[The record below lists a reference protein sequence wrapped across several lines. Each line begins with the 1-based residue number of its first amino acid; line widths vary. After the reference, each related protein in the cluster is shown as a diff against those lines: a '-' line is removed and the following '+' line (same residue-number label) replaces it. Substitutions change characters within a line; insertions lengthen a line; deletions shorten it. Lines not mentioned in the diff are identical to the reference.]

1 MRMNR
6 KGIVLAGGSGTR
18 LNPVTLAKSKQLVP
32 VYDKPMVYYPIATLM
47 LADIKDILL
56 ITTPTEQNSF
66 RNLLG
71 DGSQWGINITYEI
84 QREPEG
90 IAQAFIIG
98 ENFIENNPVCLILGD
113 NLFHGDGLSST
124 LKKSSNNYN
133 DATIYGYRVRDPERY
148 GVISFDNSMKVTEIN
163 EKPTNPSSNY
173 AVTGIYFYD
182 SDVVEMAKSLKPSYR
197 NELEITDLNN
207 LYLKEGRLKVELMS
221 RGMVWLD
228 TGTFES
234 LHEASV
240 YVHTIQN
247 RQGNMICCPEEIAFR
262 SNWITKS
269 ELIALGENLRKSTY
283 GKYLLNLD

>member
-1 MRMNR
+1 MKITR

-18 LNPVTLAKSKQLVP
+18 LNPITLAKSKQLVP
-32 VYDKPMVYYPIATLM
+32 IYDKPMVYYPIATLM
-47 LADIKDILL
+47 LAGIKDILL

-71 DGSQWGINITYEI
+71 DGSKWGINISYEI
-84 QREPEG
+84 QKEPNG
-90 IAQAFIIG
+90 IAQAFIIA
-98 ENFIENNPVCLILGD
+98 EKFIDNNPVCLILGD
-113 NLFHGDGLSST
+113 NLFHGDGLSLT
-124 LKKSSNNYN
+124 LKKSSKNYD

-163 EKPTNPSSNY
+163 EKPSNPLSNY

-182 SDVVEMAKSLKPSYR
+182 SDVIEMAKSLKPSSR

-207 LYLKEGRLKVELMS
+207 LYLKQGRLKVELMS

-247 RQGNMICCPEEIAFR
+247 RQGYMICCPEEIAFR
-262 SNWITKS
+262 SNWITKN
-269 ELIALGENLRKSTY
+269 ELKSLGEDLKKSSY
-283 GKYLLNLD
+283 GKYLLDLH